1 MLQRDSPP
9 VRPVQRGN
17 IRELG
22 PQEGPPEVAE
32 LIAACMQR
40 EPLCRPS
47 ARDVCRC
54 ADAAAQVKLCQH
66 WAPWHRPDRKLSW
79 EMS

>member
-1 MLQRDSPP
+1 M
-9 VRPVQRGN
+9 QRGN
-17 IRELG
+17 IRELN

-54 ADAAAQVKLCQH
+54 AEAAAQVKLCQP
-66 WAPWHRPDRKLSW
+66 ALPGHRPDLKLSW
-79 EMS
+79 KDEPVHPSEMLTQT